1 MGTITARYDRSALAY
16 DRHWGPVLASSAR
29 DLLGWA
35 AALLDR
41 DGGGAPGR
49 VLDLGAGTGVLAVA
63 AARRWP
69 GASVIGLD
77 GSSAML
83 ALAADR
89 AVRELGTAAAG
100 IEWRTG
106 LAESIP
112 LPDASVDLVVSSF
125 VVQLVPHRPTA
136 LREALRVLR
145 PGGRL
150 AYVTWRADDDDF
162 APQAVV
168 DDVLDEL
175 APEGDTLEAEVGRAG
190 DVVSAGAAAAEL
202 RRAGFRSVSTR
213 EATLVHGWTPQT
225 YLALAEGYDAADD
238 FRAMPVATRRLAR
251 ARIATR
257 LGELDPAVFT
267 WRTPLVR
274 ATGRRPDG

>member
-16 DRHWGPVLASSAR
+16 DRYWGPVLAPSAYE
-29 DLLGWA
+29 LLAWA
-35 AALLDR
+35 AALHER
-41 DGGGAPGR
+41 DGGGSPRR

-69 GASVIGLD
+69 AASIVGLD

-83 ALAADR
+83 ALAADQ
-89 AVRELGTAAAG
+89 AVRELGPGAGG

-136 LREALRVLR
+136 LHEVLRVLR

-150 AYVTWRADDDDF
+150 AYVTWRAGDDEF

-175 APEGDTLEAEVGRAG
+175 APEADAADAEIGRAG
-190 DVVSAGAAAAEL
+190 DVVSPGAAAAEL
-202 RRAGFRSVSTR
+202 RRAGFRSASTH
-213 EATLVHGWTPQT
+213 EATLVHRWTART
-225 YLALAEGYDAADD
+225 YLALAERYDAADD

-251 ARIATR
+251 ERIATR
-257 LGELDPAVFT
+257 LGRLGPAAFT
-267 WRTPLVR
+267 WRAPLVR
-274 ATGRRPDG
+274 ATGRRPGG

>member
-16 DRHWGPVLASSAR
+16 DRYWGPVLAPSAR
-29 DLLGWA
+29 GLVDWA
-35 AALLDR
+35 AALLER
-41 DGGGAPGR
+41 DGGRSPDR
-49 VLDLGAGTGVLAVA
+49 VLDLGTGTGVLAVD

-69 GASVIGLD
+69 GASVVGLD

-89 AVRELGTAAAG
+89 AVRELGPAAD

-112 LPDASVDLVVSSF
+112 LPDASVDVVVSSF

-162 APQAVV
+162 APQAIV

-175 APEGDTLEAEVGRAG
+175 APEGDGPAAEVGRAG
-190 DVVSAGAAAAEL
+190 DVVSPGAAAAEL
-202 RRAGFRSVSTR
+202 RRAGFRSVSAH
-213 EATLVHGWTPQT
+213 EVPLVHRWTPRG
-225 YLALAEGYDAADD
+225 YLALAERYDAADD

-251 ARIATR
+251 ERIAAR
-257 LGELDPAVFT
+257 LGRLDPGAFT

-274 ATGRRPDG
+274 ATGRRPGG